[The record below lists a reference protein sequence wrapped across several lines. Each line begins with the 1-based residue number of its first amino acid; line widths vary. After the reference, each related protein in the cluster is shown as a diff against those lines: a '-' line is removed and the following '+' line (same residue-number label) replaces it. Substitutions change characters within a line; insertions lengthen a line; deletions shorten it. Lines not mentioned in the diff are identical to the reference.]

1 MIDIVNFEGEVPKLG
16 YSKVHRFN
24 EFSIGKGGTYDKNL
38 SLVENRKTDIILNVE
53 NVPNNDK
60 THYRNSGLNH
70 QICELAKQHKIAVA
84 FSFSNLLN
92 AKNVARTIGRMRQN
106 VRLCRKYKI
115 KMVLASFAE
124 NAFEMR
130 HAKDLM
136 AFGRVLGMTG
146 SEVNKAMSFEKKK
159 SNFSILA

>member
-1 MIDIVNFEGEVPKLG
+1 MIDIVNFEDGKLKFG
-16 YSKVHRFN
+16 FSKIHQSKEFN
-24 EFSIGKGGTYDKNL
+24 IAKGGTYEKNMKAA
-38 SLVENRKTDIILNVE
+38 ENRRTDILIDAE

-60 THYRNSGLNH
+60 THYRSSGLNH
-70 QICELAKQHKIAVA
+70 LTCGLMKNNRIALG

-92 AKNVARTIGRMRQN
+92 SENRPKILGRMRQN

-115 KMVLASFAE
+115 KMVLASFADDE
-124 NAFEMR
+124 FGMR

-146 SEVNKAMSFEKKK
+146 SEVKKAMNFEKKEALMK
-159 SNFSILA
+159 VL